1 MENLA
6 RNRMSIQEY
15 LSLEETSQEK
25 YEFYHGEIF
34 AMSGASRIHNL
45 IVGNLLF
52 LFKNQFKNKDCEI
65 YSNDMRVQISEENH
79 YTYPDLTIV
88 YGKRTFPDKKETT
101 LVNPT
106 VIIEVLSNST
116 ESYDR
121 GKKFQAYRSIQSLK
135 TYILVSTNYKQIE
148 VFKKTES
155 NLWTL
160 SEPDVYGNLSIPF
173 PNCTL
178 AVNEVYN
185 GVDLNGE

>member
-1 MENLA
+1 MENLT
-6 RNRMSIQEY
+6 RKRMSIQEY
-15 LSLEETSQEK
+15 FSLEESSQEN

-34 AMSGASRIHNL
+34 SMSGASRIHNL

-65 YSNDMRVQISEENH
+65 YSNDMRVQICEQNH

-88 YGKRTFPDKKETT
+88 CGERTFPDKKETT

-178 AVNEVYN
+178 AVTEVYN